1 MLKDKLDLLRKFLV
15 TILLL
20 HIISASLQCQHLS
33 FTRPVSFFPNVQS
46 NKAPDIINFNGN
58 YFIAWKETAGKLS
71 FSYLGTQY
79 DTASAETI
87 VTVPDAQTG
96 FAPVFSVLNG

>member
-1 MLKDKLDLLRKFLV
+1 MLKKKIDWLKKFLI

-20 HIISASLQCQHLS
+20 HSISTSLKCQQLS
-33 FTRPVSFFPNVQS
+33 FTRPVHFFQNVQS
-46 NKAPDIINFNGN
+46 NKAPDIINFNGD

-79 DTASAETI
+79 DTASAEAI
-87 VTVPDAQTG
+87 VTVPGAQTD
-96 FAPVFSVLNG
+96 FAPVF